1 VVANVART
9 AVVTPLRSQIERA
22 RQAFVELE
30 RWIMSPTVLEQ
41 TFDEVER
48 EHERR
53 GREALRQLLQAHIEK
68 RGTGDVG
75 RAVEVV
81 VKDSEG
87 TETVRLGE
95 HRLHD
100 RTIHSIFGEV
110 EATRTAY
117 YAEGTESVHPLDEA
131 AAFPARTFSYEI
143 QRRAILGSIQG
154 PFDEA
159 VERVKEST
167 GVLLSKRSVEQIAVD
182 AATDFVPFYAAREL
196 PPPTET
202 GPIVVL
208 SLDGKGVPMVKP
220 ERALRVVR
228 RASGKKANKKRMAT
242 VAAVF
247 TQQPRIRTPEEVL
260 ESLFHEGPR
269 PVANEREAPRWP
281 GPEHKRIWASLEKSK
296 DEVIDEVVQELA
308 ARDPKGKK
316 RRAILIDGEQ
326 ALQRRAA
333 KAIHDGV
340 EILDLLHVIEKIW
353 KCAYC
358 FHPEGSDEAKE
369 WARARILQILRGEV
383 SQVVKGIRC
392 SATMQGLADG
402 NRATVDAVTG
412 YLYRNRRRMRY
423 DEYLRE
429 GLPIASGAVEG
440 ACKNLVRDR
449 MERSGMR
456 WTIKGGEA
464 MLRLRAIYL
473 SGDFD
478 AYWAFHMR
486 REQERLHPVGSWR
499 VVEK

>member
-1 VVANVART
+1 MTAKVARAT
-9 AVVTPLRSQIERA
+9 VVPLRSQVEQA
-22 RQAFVELE
+22 REKFAEMEEWL
-30 RWIMSPTVLEQ
+30 MSPAALKQ

-48 EHERR
+48 EQERR
-53 GREALRQLLQAHIEK
+53 GREVQRLLLQAHMER
-68 RGTGDVG
+68 RGPGDVG
-75 RAVEVV
+75 RAIEVV
-81 VKDSEG
+81 TKDENG
-87 TETVRLGE
+87 DAVVRRLGE
-95 HRLHD
+95 HRTHE
-100 RTIHSIFGEV
+100 RSIHSIFGEV
-110 EATRTAY
+110 EATRTGYFAD
-117 YAEGTESVHPLDEA
+117 GTESIHPLDKA
-131 AAFPARTFSYEI
+131 AALPARTFSYEI
-143 QRRAILGSIQG
+143 QRRGLLGSIQG

-159 VERVKEST
+159 VERIKEST
-167 GVLLSKRSVEQIAVD
+167 SVLLSKRSLEQIAVD
-182 AATDFVPFYAAREL
+182 GATDFDSFYTLREL
-196 PPPTET
+196 PPPSET
-202 GPIVVL
+202 GPIVVT
-208 SLDGKGVPMVKP
+208 SLDCKGVPMVKP

-228 RASGKKANKKRMAT
+228 RAAGKKANKKRMAT

-269 PVANEREAPRWP
+269 PVADERDAPRWP
-281 GPEHKRIWASLEKSK
+281 GPEYKRIWASLEKTK
-296 DEVIDEVVQELA
+296 DDVIAEVVQELA

-333 KAIHDGV
+333 KAIKDGV
-340 EILDLLHVIEKIW
+340 EILDLLHVIEKVW

-358 FHPEGSDEAKE
+358 FHPEGSDAAKE

-383 SQVVKGIRC
+383 SQVVKGVRC
-392 SATMQGLADG
+392 SATMQGLDG
-402 NRATVDAVTG
+402 SNRATVDAVTR
-412 YLYRNRRRMRY
+412 YLYRNRHRMRY

-464 MLRLRAIYL
+464 MLRLRAVYL

-486 REQERLHPVGSWR
+486 QEQQRLHPVGSWR